1 MNKKRLILIA
11 VGTLAAAAAVGAGI
25 FAASRPTGKK
35 SVYVYGFD
43 VVGMTDYWGDRQE
56 SYGPVRSDNIQT
68 VMLSDTQTVTEVK
81 VKQGDTVKKGDLLLS
96 FDTTLTDLALEKK
109 RLAVEQLKL
118 RLQQEEARLGELLD
132 TTPNT
137 PISEETV
144 SVTYDYVDME
154 VPVEEDPI
162 TELKVISDEKN
173 KTAYPGTKENPVICL
188 FPNMLSN
195 LNDETMG
202 KVKDEII
209 KKRKEADKKD
219 NNLLPESQYAVS
231 EFYAVIKTTMDNL
244 PSSGKVL
251 WQGIHVLCSEKTYSL
266 QFFDAS
272 GILDFSILPERT
284 QTISVAIPN
293 WKTETAGDDI
303 GTGGYTKE
311 QLTRMIEDQRKTILD
326 VKYKIK
332 VAEAEYSIAR
342 RETNDG
348 NIYSEV
354 DGKVVSVLTQEE
366 AKENQQP
373 ILKVSGGGG
382 FYVSGSISELNRDKL
397 QIGSEVTITDYQNGG
412 VYTGTVESV
421 GDFPASGDNYYGN
434 GNPNVSYYPFTVFVD
449 ESADLVGGNY
459 VNIQYSLNQEDG
471 GIYLSNPFVRKEN
484 GESYVFV
491 RDENGRLEKRAVK
504 TGKSLWG
511 SYIEILSGITTEDKL
526 AFPYGKNVKPGAA
539 TAEGD
544 YSTLYEQ

>member
-1 MNKKRLILIA
+1 MNKKKIILIA
-11 VGTLAAAAAVGAGI
+11 VGTVAAAAAIGAGI
-25 FAASRPTGKK
+25 FAASRPSGKK
-35 SVYVYGFD
+35 SVYVYSFD
-43 VVGMTDYWGDRQE
+43 IVGMTDYWGDRQE

-109 RLAVEQLKL
+109 RLSVEQLKL
-118 RLQQEEARLGELLD
+118 QLQQEEARLDELLD

-137 PISEETV
+137 PIVEETTPM
-144 SVTYDYVDME
+144 TYDYVDVE

-162 TELKVISDEKN
+162 TELKVVSDEKN
-173 KTAYPGTKENPVICL
+173 TKAAPGTKDNPVICL
-188 FPNMLSN
+188 LPNMVSN

-202 KVKDEII
+202 KVKTEIQ
-209 KKRKEADKKD
+209 KKRREADQKA
-219 NNLLPESQYAVS
+219 NSLLPESDYNIS
-231 EFYAVIKTTMDNL
+231 EFYAVMKTTMDNL
-244 PSSGKVL
+244 PSSTKVL
-251 WQGIHVLCSEKTYSL
+251 WQGIHVTGSEKPFTL

-272 GILDFSILPERT
+272 GVLDFSILPERM
-284 QTISVAIPN
+284 QTVSVAIPN
-293 WKTETAGDDI
+293 RETETAGNDYN
-303 GTGGYTKE
+303 TGGYTKE

-382 FYVSGSISELNRDKL
+382 FYVAGSISELNRDKL

>member
-1 MNKKRLILIA
+1 M
-11 VGTLAAAAAVGAGI
+11 
-25 FAASRPTGKK
+25 
-35 SVYVYGFD
+35 
-43 VVGMTDYWGDRQE
+43 
-56 SYGPVRSDNIQT
+56 
-68 VMLSDTQTVTEVK
+68 
-81 VKQGDTVKKGDLLLS
+81 
-96 FDTTLTDLALEKK
+96 
-109 RLAVEQLKL
+109 
-118 RLQQEEARLGELLD
+118 
-132 TTPNT
+132 
-137 PISEETV
+137 
-144 SVTYDYVDME
+144 
-154 VPVEEDPI
+154 
-162 TELKVISDEKN
+162 
-173 KTAYPGTKENPVICL
+173 
-188 FPNMLSN
+188 
-195 LNDETMG
+195 
-202 KVKDEII
+202 
-209 KKRKEADKKD
+209 
-219 NNLLPESQYAVS
+219 
-231 EFYAVIKTTMDNL
+231 
-244 PSSGKVL
+244 
-251 WQGIHVLCSEKTYSL
+251 
-266 QFFDAS
+266 
-272 GILDFSILPERT
+272 
-284 QTISVAIPN
+284 
-293 WKTETAGDDI
+293 
-303 GTGGYTKE
+303 
-311 QLTRMIEDQRKTILD
+311 
-326 VKYKIK
+326 
-332 VAEAEYSIAR
+332 AEAEYSIAR

-382 FYVSGSISELNRDKL
+382 FYVAGSISELNRDKL

-471 GIYLSNPFVRKEN
+471 GIYLINPFVRKEN

-511 SYIEILSGITTEDKL
+511 SYIEVLSGITTEDKL

>member
-1 MNKKRLILIA
+1 MNKKKIILIA
-11 VGTLAAAAAVGAGI
+11 VGTVAAAAAIGAGI
-25 FAASRPTGKK
+25 FAASRPSGKK
-35 SVYVYGFD
+35 SVYVYSFD
-43 VVGMTDYWGDRQE
+43 IVGMTDYWGDRQE

-109 RLAVEQLKL
+109 RLSVEQLKL
-118 RLQQEEARLGELLD
+118 QLQQEEARLGELLD

-137 PISEETV
+137 PIVEETTPM
-144 SVTYDYVDME
+144 TYDYVDVE

-162 TELKVISDEKN
+162 TELKVVSDEKN
-173 KTAYPGTKENPVICL
+173 TKAAPGTKDNPVICL
-188 FPNMLSN
+188 LPNMVSN

-202 KVKDEII
+202 KVKTEIQ
-209 KKRKEADKKD
+209 KKRREADQKA
-219 NNLLPESQYAVS
+219 NSLLPESDYNIS
-231 EFYAVIKTTMDNL
+231 EFYAVMKTTMDNL
-244 PSSGKVL
+244 PSSTKVL
-251 WQGIHVLCSEKTYSL
+251 WQGIHVTGSEKPFTL

-272 GILDFSILPERT
+272 GVLDFSILPERM
-284 QTISVAIPN
+284 QTVSVAIPN
-293 WKTETAGDDI
+293 RETETAGNDYN
-303 GTGGYTKE
+303 TGGYTKE

-332 VAEAEYSIAR
+332 VAEAEYSIAQ
-342 RETNDG
+342 REANDG

-397 QIGSEVTITDYQNGG
+397 QIGSEVTVTDYRNGG

-459 VNIQYSLNQEDG
+459 VNIQYSLNQGDG
-471 GIYLSNPFVRKEN
+471 GIYLTNPFVRKEN

-491 RDENGRLEKRAVK
+491 RDENGKLEKRAVK

-511 SYIEILSGITTEDKL
+511 SYIEILSGITMEDKL
-526 AFPYGKNVKPGAA
+526 AFPYGKTVKPGAP

>member
-1 MNKKRLILIA
+1 MARKTAKKQAEAPKVDI
-11 VGTLAAAAAVGAGI
+11 GAEI
-25 FAASRPTGKK
+25 FASLRELEKLKGIPVDYMVERLKQALTNAYRKDREDHR
-35 SVYVYGFD
+35 D
-43 VVGMTDYWGDRQE
+43 VPAENVVVNLSEEGLSMYQ
-56 SYGPVRSDNIQT
+56 IKT
-68 VMLSDTQTVTEVK
+68 VVDE
-81 VKQGDTVKKGDLLLS
+81 
-96 FDTTLTDLALEKK
+96 LTDLALEKK

-173 KTAYPGTKENPVICL
+173 KKAYPGTKENPVICL

-219 NNLLPESQYAVS
+219 NILLPESEYAIS

-251 WQGIHVLCSEKTYSL
+251 WQGIHVLCSEKPYSL

-504 TGKSLWG
+504 TGKGLWG